1 MKVDS
6 LGLVTPQMVSKS
18 TKRWDEDT
26 LLTAVEEIKQGKLSY
41 RKAELEY
48 GIPKSTLC
56 DHTTGKV
63 EIGRRQGPK
72 PVLTRDKEESLV
84 QWALEMNEIGYGQT
98 RRQICDAVKKIS
110 ERMAGITHLQ
120 TTGLVVIG
128 GILLCK
134 Q

>member
-56 DHTTGKV
+56 DHVTGKV

-84 QWALEMNEIGYGQT
+84 QWALEMNEIGYGQV
-98 RRQICDAVKKIS
+98 RRQISDTVKKS
-110 ERMAGITHLQ
+110 W
-120 TTGLVVIG
+120 
-128 GILLCK
+128 
-134 Q
+134 